1 MSHELTDPAGEL
13 FAMIFVYEKLSQH
26 KIERFY
32 EVALSRHQHA
42 KVLVEYVTN
51 AKGLPISAIENIL
64 QEPTRYKQAEIPSRS
79 LVCFLRSEDHLLL
92 DARIDIGIN
101 LPELDI
107 PLSICGLTDI
117 GTAAMYADY
126 PGMEI
131 VNEAF
136 VFDAPGYERLAEQV
150 GIRLYKLFLDI
161 CARTNPVYAGIV
173 IEDDIPVLRKLVEA
187 RCGAFFDFFVNLDMI
202 NIDAKQLLAVYE
214 GAYFEFLPNGL
225 YISTFGYFNPKHIT
239 VPHTK
244 AVAMC
249 QECISEY
256 LVPHV
261 SKIIEKRGRASVYL

>member
-1 MSHELTDPAGEL
+1 MAHQLTDPAGEL
-13 FAMIFVYEKLSQH
+13 FAMILIYEKLSHH
-26 KIERFY
+26 KIEQSY

-42 KVLVEYVTN
+42 KVLIEYVAN
-51 AKGLPISAIENIL
+51 AKGLPISTIETIL
-64 QEPTRYKQAEIPSRS
+64 QDPTRYKQAEIPSWS
-79 LVCFLRSEDHLLL
+79 LMRFLRSEDHLLL

-101 LPELDI
+101 QLELDM

-117 GTAAMYADY
+117 GTAAMFADY
-126 PGMEI
+126 PAMEI

-136 VFDAPGYERLAEQV
+136 LFDAPGYERLAEQV
-150 GIRLYKLFLDI
+150 GIRLYKLFIDI
-161 CARTNPVYAGIV
+161 CTRTNPVYAGIV
-173 IEDDIPVLRKLVEA
+173 IEDDIPVLRKLLET

-202 NIDAKQLLAVYE
+202 NVDAKQLLAVYE

-261 SKIIEKRGRASVYL
+261 SKVIEKRGEASVYL